1 MKKVAETP
9 FEYELVR
16 SKRATADIVLEPD
29 GRLVVRVPEHLDD
42 DSIAHLVETKRFWI
56 HKNLAEWRELNSS
69 MVLREFVSGEGFLYF
84 GRTYRLSLLTDD
96 SVKLDFQGGR
106 FLLGRHLIESGDPEL
121 AKEAFREFYADRAL
135 RRIKSRLR
143 YYCRKVGVTYGSVK
157 VGEIGNRWGTCSP
170 SGNLIFHWKC
180 CMAPLSIIDYI
191 VVHELCH
198 RHHLNH
204 TEAFWN
210 EVDKVLPNYR
220 ESRNWLRAN
229 GASLEV

>member
-1 MKKVAETP
+1 MIEAVDTP

-42 DSIAHLVETKRFWI
+42 DSIAQLVESKRFWI
-56 HKNLAEWRELNSS
+56 YKNLAEWRELNSTS
-69 MVLREFVSGEGFLYF
+69 VLREFVSGEGFLYF
-84 GRTYRLSLLTDD
+84 GRNYRLSLVADKLI
-96 SVKLDFQGGR
+96 KLDFQGGR
-106 FLLGRHLIESGDPEL
+106 FLMGRHLIESGDSEL
-121 AKEAFREFYADRAL
+121 AKDAFREFYSERAL

-143 YYCRKVGVTYGSVK
+143 YYSPKVGVTYGKVK
-157 VGEIGNRWGTCSP
+157 VAEIGNRWGSCSP
-170 SGNLIFHWKC
+170 AGNLVFHWKC
-180 CMAPLSIIDYI
+180 CMAPLSVIDYI

-204 TEAFWN
+204 TDSFWN

-220 ESRNWLRAN
+220 ESRCWLRKH
-229 GASLEV
+229 GASLGV